1 MSEKTIDGKRK
12 VSILATV
19 KIPTK
24 VRITYEV
31 TDEEHIMPI
40 LEQILEQKKKRVVVA
55 PPHNGS
61 KIKAVSRPIVKKTV
75 KLAAKRSSK
84 N

>member
-1 MSEKTIDGKRK
+1 MDGKRR
-12 VSILATV
+12 VNIVATV

-24 VRITYEV
+24 VRISYEV

-40 LEQILEQKKKRVVVA
+40 LEQILEQKRRSVVA
-55 PPHNGS
+55 AQPHNGS
-61 KIKAVSRPIVKKTV
+61 KKKPTLRALPEKPSKAKILKAKK
-75 KLAAKRSSK
+75 

>member
-1 MSEKTIDGKRK
+1 MEERNVDGKRK
-12 VSILATV
+12 VSIMATV

-24 VRITYEV
+24 VRITYEI

-40 LEQILEQKKKRVVVA
+40 LEQILEQKRRSLELP

-61 KIKAVSRPIVKKTV
+61 KKKTIQPPLPKKTSNSKV
-75 KLAAKRSSK
+75 KRITK

>member
-1 MSEKTIDGKRK
+1 MEEKNVDGEKR
-12 VSILATV
+12 VSIMATV

-40 LEQILEQKKKRVVVA
+40 LEQILEQKRRSLELP

-61 KIKAVSRPIVKKTV
+61 KKIIIRPPQPKKTSNS
-75 KLAAKRSSK
+75 KGKRITK

>member
-1 MSEKTIDGKRK
+1 MEEKPVDGKRK
-12 VSILATV
+12 VSIVATV

-24 VRITYEV
+24 VRITYEI

-40 LEQILEQKKKRVVVA
+40 LEQILEQKRRGAEAVQ
-55 PPHNGS
+55 PHNGS
-61 KIKAVSRPIVKKTV
+61 KKKTKGAPLPKKPSKLKV
-75 KLAAKRSSK
+75 KRFTK